1 MSDKSSGIT
10 SLVLVAAAV
19 TLVVTILRLVGELQ
33 GWNAALFN
41 TAAPG
46 PDSQPGLFGITFLVP
61 IFGFWFGWRLRRG
74 TGGPTHAGKVALFY
88 GLGALVLVGGFMA
101 AIYTELIVMPTKEA
115 PGVPAGMAWVLGL
128 VLTSIVVALAA
139 WPRLSVA
146 LLVYAILARIPVVAI
161 TFLAVANGWDTH
173 YDKLAPNFAVPAGES
188 KAMFLAMPQFT
199 FWIAFTVLIGGV
211 FGCLGAALARRKS

>member
-1 MSDKSSGIT
+1 MSVDPTKSNGMDLSWLGRPHEYDPG
-10 SLVLVAAAV
+10 
-19 TLVVTILRLVGELQ
+19 RLY
-33 GWNAALFN
+33 
-41 TAAPG
+41 
-46 PDSQPGLFGITFLVP
+46 SQTGADWQYRVDFD
-61 IFGFWFGWRLRRG
+61 RLRRERLVKLQ
-74 TGGPTHAGKVALFY
+74 AEMKAE